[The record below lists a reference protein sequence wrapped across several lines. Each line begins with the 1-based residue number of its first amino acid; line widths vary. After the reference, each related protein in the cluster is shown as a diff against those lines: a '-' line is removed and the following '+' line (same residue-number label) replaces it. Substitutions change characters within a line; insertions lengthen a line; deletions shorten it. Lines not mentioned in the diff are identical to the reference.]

1 MTRIRIVRINA
12 SFSIDINHNEENR
25 NEINPKL
32 FRTGPQNDDLTP
44 FKLFSRYIF
53 RPRFGLMK
61 NISRSLGRD
70 FSKIYRII
78 INLEKA
84 YYQYKSKYLL
94 RIVN

>member
-1 MTRIRIVRINA
+1 MTRIVRINK
-12 SFSIDINHNEENR
+12 SSSIDINHNEETG
-25 NEINPKL
+25 NEINRKL
-32 FRTGPQNDDLTP
+32 LRTVPPNNDLTP
-44 FKLFSRYIF
+44 FTLFSRYIF

-61 NISRSLGRD
+61 NISKSLLGRD
-70 FSKIYRII
+70 ISKIYRII